1 MQNSLYKELSTLK
14 LLTIYLKGLLE
25 LNVLNWYGTEILI
38 CGENLNFT
46 LLIEGIYSTL
56 APVRATQGPLVF
68 SLYRYTGTG

>member
-25 LNVLNWYGTEILI
+25 LNVLNWYGNDILI

-46 LLIEGIYSTL
+46 LLIEGIYSTP
-56 APVRATQGPLVF
+56 APVAFNFINIASKERKKA
-68 SLYRYTGTG
+68 R